1 MISWIITI
9 SFVCIITSVI
19 FYRPYLSVV
28 LVIISIPFEG
38 VIDFQFIAIC
48 LERVRAAG
56 FRYWTIFNLEDI
68 TIYPLEAILAVSV
81 LVCIYKSI
89 LGRDNCFRNMKLVY
103 CYIPFVLCIM
113 LSAIKSIELSLTVK
127 EIVRWLELIVIYYLT
142 INLINDDKKMRV
154 VLYSMFLTMAMV
166 SVFGIVNI
174 DYMHDGYRAISFFGN
189 PNPLAGYA
197 NLIIPVSFGMLMT
210 SGCLRERITLGIFTV
225 LSIIIWILTFSRT
238 AWVSLILIMIL
249 VFSLT
254 KVKMK
259 KVVLVLVV
267 FFAISAIL
275 FLSSN
280 TNIRSKFIGT
290 TTLNAAKLALE
301 SRALCYPIGL
311 NMVKDDLI
319 LGIGIGNYP
328 LLIKK
333 YAKDYE
339 LTQYLQELKR
349 AKRAKRVQI
358 YELIHHHL
366 HSLYLQVFVETGFM
380 GLSAFVFWLAC
391 IVKYLVN
398 SLKSLENSRHY
409 WLFVGLMGG
418 VIVYLFNN
426 LADVLTVH
434 GIHLQWGII
443 LGLAV
448 VLIQFRESETCL
460 KTV

>member
-9 SFVCIITSVI
+9 SLVCIITSVI

-28 LVIISIPFEG
+28 FVIVSIPFEG
-38 VIDFQFIAIC
+38 VIDFRFISSC
-48 LERVRAAG
+48 LERVIG
-56 FRYWTIFNLEDI
+56 FRYI

-154 VLYSMFLTMAMV
+154 VLYSIFLTMAMV
-166 SVFGIVNI
+166 SVFGIIN
-174 DYMHDGYRAISFFGN
+174 YLSAGWRAVSFFGN

-210 SGCLRERITLGIFTV
+210 SVCLWERITLGIFTV
-225 LSIIIWILTFSRT
+225 LSIIIWVFTFSRS
-238 AWVSLILIMIL
+238 AWFSLVLTMIL
-249 VFSLT
+249 VFSLI
-254 KVKMK
+254 KVKK
-259 KVVLVLVV
+259 KRVVLLLVV
-267 FFAISAIL
+267 FLAISAIL
-275 FLSSN
+275 LLSSN
-280 TNIRSKFIGT
+280 INRNEFMKT
-290 TTLNAAKLALE
+290 TTLNAVKVSLE
-301 SRALCYPIGL
+301 PRALCYPIGL

-333 YAKDYE
+333 YTKVYE
-339 LTQYLQELKR
+339 LTHYWQ
-349 AKRAKRVQI
+349 V
-358 YELIHHHL
+358 YELTRHHL
-366 HSLYLQVFVETGFM
+366 HNLYLQLFVETGFM
-380 GLSAFVFWLAC
+380 GLSAFVFWLVC

>member
-1 MISWIITI
+1 MTFWIITI
-9 SFVCIITSVI
+9 SFVCIITIVI
-19 FYRPYLSVV
+19 FYRPYLCVVFVIASVP
-28 LVIISIPFEG
+28 LEG
-38 VIDFQFIAIC
+38 VIDFRFLSTFFERLAG
-48 LERVRAAG
+48 LRVPVPTFFERVID
-56 FRYWTIFNLEDI
+56 FRWI
-68 TIYPLEAILAVSV
+68 TIYPLEIILAVSV

-89 LGRDNCFRNMKLVY
+89 LGRDNCFKNMKLVY

-127 EIVRWLELIVIYYLT
+127 EIVRWLELIVIYCLT

-154 VLYSMFLTMAMV
+154 VLYSMFLTMAVV
-166 SVFGIVNI
+166 SVFGVVAI
-174 DYMHDGYRAISFFGN
+174 DYVAQDTRASSFFYN

-197 NLIIPVSFGMLMT
+197 NLIIPVTFGMLMT
-210 SGCLRERITLGIFTV
+210 SVCLRERITLGIFTV
-225 LSIIIWILTFSRT
+225 ISIIIWFLTFSK
-238 AWVSLILIMIL
+238 AGWLSLIMTMIL

-254 KVKMK
+254 KIIK
-259 KVVLVLVV
+259 KRVVTVLVA
-267 FFAISAIL
+267 FFAISAIAIL
-275 FLSSN
+275 LLPSN
-280 TNIRSKFIGT
+280 INIKSRFMET
-290 TTLNAAKLALE
+290 ATLNAVKGSLGA
-301 SRALCYPIGL
+301 RALGYSIGL

-333 YAKDYE
+333 YTKVYE
-339 LTQYLQELKR
+339 STHYLQ
-349 AKRAKRVQI
+349 V
-358 YELIHHHL
+358 YEAAHHHL
-366 HSLYLQVFVETGFM
+366 HNLYLQIFVETGIM
-380 GLSAFVFWLAC
+380 GLSAFVFWLVC

-448 VLIQFRESETCL
+448 VLIQFKESETCL